1 MNVRPSG
8 QFRLSAVP
16 CSVRKMAE
24 KKLKLVRLAY
34 IKYEE
39 ALNRSRFSMI
49 RL

>member
-1 MNVRPSG
+1 MSEPPGNSG
-8 QFRLSAVP
+8 FPLYPAAGE
-16 CSVRKMAE
+16 MAE